1 MKGSRVHVLV
11 LVIVLC
17 LVLAWLILDSLTP
30 SNPIKNAVSQVA
42 SPIQYALRWLG
53 TPFRALA
60 QGVENINK
68 LGEENETL
76 RKENSELRNQIILLQ
91 EAQLENEILRKE
103 LSFKSSVP
111 SYQLLSA
118 EVIGRD
124 PSEFFKYL
132 IIDRGK
138 DDGVR
143 VGLPVI
149 TADGLVGRIS
159 EVGPVSSKVMLV
171 TDSSS
176 SVSTLVQRSR
186 ATGMTQGYPG
196 QGLIM
201 RYIPQSASVEVGDI
215 VLTSGLGGGFPMRLV
230 VGQVAEV
237 TEQDVAM
244 FKDARVIPAVNFTS
258 LESVMVMLSFQEQ
271 SVEPLAEPTPE

>member
-1 MKGSRVHVLV
+1 MKGTRVHVLV

-17 LVLAWLILDSLTP
+17 LVLAWLILDSLAP
-30 SNPIKNAVSQVA
+30 SNPIKSAVSQVA

-53 TPFRALA
+53 TPFRSLA
-60 QGVENINK
+60 QGIESINK

-103 LSFKSSVP
+103 LAFKSSVP

-138 DDGVR
+138 DDGMR

-237 TEQDVAM
+237 TNQDVAM